1 MTMCPVCG
9 ARFAA
14 GAGAERAWLERHVMR
29 SHGIQ
34 RMQLVAGW
42 PVPGGTDDRRTSGA
56 AA

>member
-1 MTMCPVCG
+1 MTTCPVCM

-14 GAGAERAWLERHVMR
+14 AGAAERKWLEWHMAR

-42 PVPGGTDDRRTSGA
+42 PA
-56 AA
+56 AAAHGPGQSAA

>member
-1 MTMCPVCG
+1 MTTCPVCN

-14 GAGAERAWLERHVMR
+14 AGTAERTWLEWHMAR

-42 PVPGGTDDRRTSGA
+42 PVQAVHGPGQSA
-56 AA
+56 A

>member
-1 MTMCPVCG
+1 MTICPVCQ

-14 GAGAERAWLERHVMR
+14 GSEAERVWLERHVMR

-42 PVPGGTDDRRTSGA
+42 PVPGDGIVPGSRGA